1 MMTDRLDR
9 DRSRGPATGGLLG
22 DARLLSGLAAG
33 LAAAILL
40 LWSMRGLPLGVAAL
54 WLTPLPLFLAGLG
67 FGLVS
72 LGIALIVAGPLLL
85 ALGGSLPAALF
96 LGAMGGPAVA
106 LLLAARPGPGGL
118 ALPFALLGIIPA
130 LGILVAALLL
140 ADQPGGLEGV
150 LSQAARIGAARMG
163 LAAGEAMI
171 AELARVKAA
180 AIGFW
185 LVLALLLNAAAAAGL
200 LRRMGLLAEG
210 PRLRLA
216 RLPGW
221 YLLLPGAAGLFW
233 LAGFDGG
240 VGVSLLLALTAPLL
254 LHALAAIHRLTLG
267 RTGRPA
273 LLAALYVALLL
284 FAVPMGIA
292 LSGFAVIDI
301 FLGNRG
307 RGAMPP
313 AAR

>member
-1 MMTDRLDR
+1 MMMDSLDR
-9 DRSRGPATGGLLG
+9 DQSRGPATGGLLG
-22 DARLLSGLAAG
+22 DARLLAGAAAG

-40 LWSMRGLPLGVAAL
+40 LWSLRGLPLGVAAL

-72 LGIALIVAGPLLL
+72 LGIALIVAAPLLF
-85 ALGGSLPAALF
+85 ALGGWVPAAVF
-96 LGAMGGPAVA
+96 LGALGGPVMA

-118 ALPFALLGIIPA
+118 ALPLALLGIIPA
-130 LGILVAALLL
+130 LGILAAALLL
-140 ADQPGGLEGV
+140 SDQPGGLEGV

-171 AELARVKAA
+171 ADLARVKAA

-200 LRRMGLLAEG
+200 LRRLGFLAEG
-210 PRLRLA
+210 PRFRLV
-216 RLPGW
+216 RLPSW
-221 YLLLPGAAGLFW
+221 YLVLPGTAGLFW
-233 LAGFDGG
+233 LLGFDDG
-240 VGVSLLLALTAPLL
+240 VTVSLLLALLAPLL

-273 LLAALYVALLL
+273 MLAALYVALLL
-284 FAVPMGIA
+284 FAVPMSMA
-292 LSGFAVIDI
+292 LAGFALIDI
-301 FLGNRG
+301 LLGNRG

-313 AAR
+313 ATR